1 MKNLLAI
8 VASAAVLGGCASGY
22 GYNPDYYFNY
32 VEVINLSGGP
42 IRDVSL
48 RVNGSQKALAC
59 ERVNANA
66 ICEDRFGKRRYPQ
79 QGLDLSWTHPDG
91 SAKSDTL
98 TPPIPV
104 TFNSGL
110 PVQVYLEVRE
120 NGSVKAY
127 YRQEERGR
135 DGGSII
141 LGWM

>member
-1 MKNLLAI
+1 MKGLLAI
-8 VASAAVLGGCASGY
+8 VAAASLAGCAGSY
-22 GYNPDYYFNY
+22 GYNPNYYFNY

-48 RVNGSQKALAC
+48 RVNGSSRALDC

-91 SAKSDTL
+91 SARSDTL
-98 TPPIPV
+98 SPAIPA
-104 TFNSGL
+104 FFSSGL
-110 PVQVYLEVRE
+110 SVQVYLEIRE

-127 YRQEERGR
+127 YKQEEPGR
-135 DGGSII
+135 NGGSII
-141 LGWM
+141 FDRL

>member
-1 MKNLLAI
+1 MKRLLAI
-8 VASAAVLGGCASGY
+8 AAAASLAGCAGNY

-48 RVNGSQKALAC
+48 RVNGSPRALDC

-66 ICEDRFGKRRYPQ
+66 ICETRFGKRRYPQ
-79 QGLDLSWTHPDG
+79 QGIDLSWTHPDG
-91 SAKSDTL
+91 SAKSETL
-98 TPPIPV
+98 SPAVPV
-104 TFNSGL
+104 TFYSGL
-110 PVQVYLEVRE
+110 PLQVYLEIRE

-127 YRQEERGR
+127 YKQEEPGR

-141 LGWM
+141 FG

>member
-1 MKNLLAI
+1 MRSLTALVAAAALA
-8 VASAAVLGGCASGY
+8 GCAGGK

-48 RVNGSQKALAC
+48 RVNGSAKTLAC

-66 ICEDRFGKRRYPQ
+66 ICDDRFGKRRYPQ

-91 SAKSDTL
+91 SAKSDRL
-98 TPPIPV
+98 SPPIPA
-104 TFNSGL
+104 TFSYGRS
-110 PVQVYLEVRE
+110 VQVYLEIRE

-127 YRQEERGR
+127 YKQEERGR
-135 DGGSII
+135 NGGSII

>member
-1 MKNLLAI
+1 MKSLLAI
-8 VASAAVLGGCASGY
+8 AAAAVLAGCAG

-48 RVNGSQKALAC
+48 RVTGSTRALDC

-91 SAKSDTL
+91 SARTDSVA
-98 TPPIPV
+98 PAIPV
-104 TFNSGL
+104 TFSYGL
-110 PVQVYLEVRE
+110 PVQVYLEIRE
-120 NGSVKAY
+120 NGTVKGY
-127 YRQEERGR
+127 YKQEEPGR
-135 DGGSII
+135 DGGSIFMGA
-141 LGWM
+141 L

>member
-1 MKNLLAI
+1 MKHLLAI
-8 VASAAVLGGCASGY
+8 VAAASLAGCAGNY

-48 RVNGSQKALAC
+48 RVNGSPKTLAC

-79 QGLDLSWTHPDG
+79 QGLDLSWIHPDG

-98 TPPIPV
+98 SPPIPV
-104 TFNSGL
+104 TFNYGR
-110 PVQVYLEVRE
+110 PVQVYLEIRE

-127 YRQEERGR
+127 YKQEERGR
-135 DGGSII
+135 NGGSII
-141 LGWM
+141 LGLM